1 MKRGILSFIIYTIL
15 FGIVGFLTLQLKLE
29 IDANQGNYEGFE
41 GLGAGLGLAIFL
53 IFTII
58 LAIPFVLKLIHVIS
72 GWGFFGFLCV
82 LVDIAFIGLLV
93 YSVIT
98 SIPSGAS
105 FDFVGNLP
113 ILAGISAIAVAL
125 ASDVMSLKR

>member
-1 MKRGILSFIIYTIL
+1 MKRGILSFVIYTIL
-15 FGIVGFLTLQLKLE
+15 LGIVGFLTLQLKFE
-29 IDANQGNYEGFE
+29 IDTNQGNYEGFE

-82 LVDIAFIGLLV
+82 LVDIAFVVLIV
-93 YSVIT
+93 YSIIT
-98 SIPSGAS
+98 SIPSGAT
-105 FDFVGNLP
+105 FDFVENLP
-113 ILAGISAIAVAL
+113 ILGVASAFVVAL